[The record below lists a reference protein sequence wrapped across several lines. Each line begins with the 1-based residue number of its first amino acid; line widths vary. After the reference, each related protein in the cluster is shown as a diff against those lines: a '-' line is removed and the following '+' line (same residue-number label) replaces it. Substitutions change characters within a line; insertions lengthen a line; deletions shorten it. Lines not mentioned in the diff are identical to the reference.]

1 MVKIITDSSTLYSPA
16 EAEAIGLTVL
26 PLSVTIAGKSYREFA
41 EISADEFVAIINQ
54 GHMPT
59 SSQPAVGEVMDAYE
73 KYADCEIINVS
84 MCDGLSGTYKSA
96 IAAKQS
102 LENSDNIHVFNT
114 RTLCGPHRY
123 MVQKALEMA
132 KGGASCR
139 EILDKMEY
147 YSNNH
152 RSFPI
157 PRDFGYLKRGGRLT
171 PMAANVGSLLKLVPV
186 MTQTKDWLKLE
197 KSGMFRSIPK
207 AIDAVAAKFLA
218 DGVGENH
225 ILYVSHGAD
234 MQLAT
239 SVKEMLTKHFPN
251 TEINIVDLSPAFIT
265 QGGPGCVAI
274 QSIIK

>member
-16 EAEAIGLTVL
+16 EAEAIGLTVV

-41 EISADEFVAIINQ
+41 EITSEQFVEIINQ
-54 GHMPT
+54 GNMPT
-59 SSQPAVGEVMDAYE
+59 SSQPAVGEVMDAFE
-73 KYADCEIINVS
+73 KYSDCEIINIS

-96 IAAKQS
+96 VAAKQS
-102 LENSDNIHVFNT
+102 LENNDNIHVINT

-132 KGGASCR
+132 NSGASCR
-139 EILDKMEY
+139 EILDKMEF
-147 YSNNH
+147 YSGNH
-152 RSFPI
+152 RSFLI

-171 PMAANVGSLLKLVPV
+171 PMAAKVGGLLKLVPV

-197 KSGMFRSIPK
+197 KSGMFRSMAK
-207 AIDAVAAKFLA
+207 AIDSVAAKFLG

-234 MQLAT
+234 IQLAT
-239 SVKEMLTKHFPN
+239 GVKEMLAKHFPK
-251 TEINIVDLSPAFIT
+251 TEIHIVPLSPAFIT